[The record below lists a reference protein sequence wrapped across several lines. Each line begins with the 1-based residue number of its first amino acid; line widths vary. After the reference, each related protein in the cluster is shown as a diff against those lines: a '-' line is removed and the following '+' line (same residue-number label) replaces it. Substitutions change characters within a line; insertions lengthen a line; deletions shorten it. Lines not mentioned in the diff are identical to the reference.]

1 MEDDCDSPMV
11 VKVEKHQ
18 QCVIFTYFHGDTNS
32 MVDAHFA
39 RALNTVC
46 TEKAL
51 TPRAKRIR
59 KTVKTGEGCE
69 GDLTPRRQ
77 LNRLR
82 LIFFIRFLFPE
93 KNPSCQGTAMNPY
106 VSTKVPPVGGL
117 LSLSPVD
124 DAPEAYSFTTRE
136 GPDSPGLPSIA
147 YTLSSGGLGLTGQQ
161 YATSLLN
168 LLHTDQAEGGP
179 SGGPST
185 SKPELHHNWMMQ
197 QGFRDSVDPTFEP
210 GETLMEIKCLS
221 KCPVNG

>member
-1 MEDDCDSPMV
+1 
-11 VKVEKHQ
+11 
-18 QCVIFTYFHGDTNS
+18 
-32 MVDAHFA
+32 
-39 RALNTVC
+39 
-46 TEKAL
+46 
-51 TPRAKRIR
+51 
-59 KTVKTGEGCE
+59 
-69 GDLTPRRQ
+69 
-77 LNRLR
+77 
-82 LIFFIRFLFPE
+82 
-93 KNPSCQGTAMNPY
+93 MNPY
-106 VSTKVPPVGGL
+106 VSSKVPPAGDL

-124 DAPEAYSFTTRE
+124 NAPEVWHSFTTRE

-197 QGFRDSVDPTFEP
+197 QGFRESVEPTFEP
-210 GETLMEIKCLS
+210 GETLTENKCLP